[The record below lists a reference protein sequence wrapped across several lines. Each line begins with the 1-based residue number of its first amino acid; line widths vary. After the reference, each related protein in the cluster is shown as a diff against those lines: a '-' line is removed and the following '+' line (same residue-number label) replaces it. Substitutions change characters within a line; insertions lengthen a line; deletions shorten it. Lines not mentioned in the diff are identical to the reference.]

1 MAKGNSDKDL
11 MQAWQ
16 KDLEHQIDEVKRQ
29 MIAAWSKID
38 ENKRE
43 HSVIDRELEKIK
55 TMMTEKIG
63 AIQTK
68 EEGRFTALET
78 GMKNFA
84 TLISILTGLL
94 GPLIIQYL
102 RGK

>member
-29 MIAAWSKID
+29 MIAAWSKI
-38 ENKRE
+38 
-43 HSVIDRELEKIK
+43 
-55 TMMTEKIG
+55 G

-84 TLISILTGLL
+84 TLISVLTGLL
-94 GPLIIQYL
+94 GPLVIQYL

>member
-1 MAKGNSDKDL
+1 MPKGSSDKDL
-11 MQAWQ
+11 LQAWE
-16 KDLEHQIDEVKRQ
+16 KDLEHQLDEVKRQ
-29 MIAAWSKID
+29 LNAAWSKID

-43 HSVIDRELEKIK
+43 HSIIDREMEKIK
-55 TMMTEKIG
+55 TMMSEKIG

-78 GMKNFA
+78 GIKHFA
-84 TLISILTGLL
+84 TLVSVLTGLL
-94 GPLIIQYL
+94 GPLLIQYL